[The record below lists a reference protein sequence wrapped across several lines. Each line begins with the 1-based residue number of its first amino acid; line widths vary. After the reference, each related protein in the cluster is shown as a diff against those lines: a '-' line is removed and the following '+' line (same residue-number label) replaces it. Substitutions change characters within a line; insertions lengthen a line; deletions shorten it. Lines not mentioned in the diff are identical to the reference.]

1 MIEKVSPK
9 SLRIEML
16 LRPSVG
22 FTRNSSCLIGPSLNE
37 FSDVNDVFDIGPRQV
52 VAVRGEKFFFPSGI
66 LFPHESTPRH
76 PLPPPPRDQNPSCP
90 TTIHASNC
98 TLPA

>member
-52 VAVRGEKFFFPSGI
+52 VAVWGEKIFCRWGVFFPSEG
-66 LFPHESTPRH
+66 TPPH
-76 PLPPPPRDQNPSCP
+76 PLPPPSTDPIR
-90 TTIHASNC
+90 
-98 TLPA
+98 TLPLSTHPHTDP